1 MIKGCQKKI
10 IMINDTGS
18 DMFEQAY
25 FIVKDEAQGAV
36 CSKND
41 MIREA
46 NRIIE
51 NNLLAPYFSPVKRKS
66 LKKSAKNL
74 VFFLGMVCGAGF
86 IGILWAVVSLA

>member
-18 DMFEQAY
+18 DVFEQAY
-25 FIVKDEAQGAV
+25 FIVKDERNGAI
-36 CSKND
+36 SKTD

-51 NNLLAPYFSPVKRKS
+51 NNLLGPYFSSART
-66 LKKSAKNL
+66 KKIKKKTETL
-74 VFFLGMVCGAGF
+74 TFFLGSVCGGGFVALFWAIVAG
-86 IGILWAVVSLA
+86 L